1 MFAGKKKTATLR
13 ATTKR
18 ETQVTPPTTTFAASP
33 APSPASSTPVRA
45 ARGDGARP
53 SACAALVGE
62 CDTVI
67 TQFAHM
73 PALRD
78 VIQQRDEL
86 QRELRALQA
95 AENFT
100 GVVSVG
106 KALKAVSAAVAQHPL
121 SEEDY
126 LTLADRHESLVRR
139 VVATCAELS
148 DAGEFDAL
156 EALAAKLEELKA
168 LDVSAL
174 PRFWA
179 NDPWQP
185 SAPPATTTAQEGN
198 EDDPVYVPA
207 ASGIPQSTAIA
218 VAYTCVAI
226 SVTAEDE
233 GANYPVY
240 VPPDLVVKRPL

>member
-1 MFAGKKKTATLR
+1 VRSVFAGKKKTATVR

-18 ETQVTPPTTTFAASP
+18 ETQVTPPTSP
-33 APSPASSTPVRA
+33 ALSPASSTPVRA

-62 CDTVI
+62 CDTII

-78 VIQQRDEL
+78 AVQQRDEL

-95 AENFT
+95 AENFK

-106 KALKAVSAAVAQHPL
+106 KALKEVSAAVAQHPL

-179 NDPWQP
+179 DDPWQP
-185 SAPPATTTAQEGN
+185 SAPPATTTAQEGDD
-198 EDDPVYVPA
+198 DDPVYVPV

-233 GANYPVY
+233 DANYPVY
-240 VPPDLVVKRPL
+240 VPPDLIVKRPL

>member
-1 MFAGKKKTATLR
+1 MFAGKKKAATVR

-18 ETQVTPPTTTFAASP
+18 ETQVTPPTSP
-33 APSPASSTPVRA
+33 ALSPASSTPVSA

-67 TQFAHM
+67 AQFAHL

-78 VIQQRDEL
+78 AVQQRDEL

-106 KALKAVSAAVAQHPL
+106 KALKEVSAAVAQHPL

-139 VVATCAELS
+139 VVATCGELS

-185 SAPPATTTAQEGN
+185 SAPPATTTAQERE
-198 EDDPVYVPA
+198 EDDPVYAPA

-233 GANYPVY
+233 DANYPVY
-240 VPPDLVVKRPL
+240 VPPDLIVKRSL